1 VLWRSLSDVAPVS
14 ASLPDGGHAELIYP
28 HRREIRTWPSFE
40 LLNTA
45 PAEGAG
51 PSASESPESKSA
63 AGAPP
68 QGDLAAELGRA
79 LGGSVSAVSAGPS
92 GRVAALWTAEPFPPW
107 YHVVSFS
114 RSGRVMTP
122 ETVRISGAPCW
133 SQTGELAAG
142 AFDGIR
148 RGIVLIDPG
157 DGAARWWSRPASASY
172 RLLALGPD
180 GGDALAIRADD
191 DGSARLV
198 RARPGGADE
207 PLQLLRAA
215 DQARV
220 QVVTWTHEGVAL
232 EGLLALP
239 RAAGP
244 PPAAGPHPLLVF
256 LHGGPVGALAC
267 GEHPDLS
274 AWAASG
280 WAVFM
285 PDFRSSGIAG
295 RDEMRRAF
303 RRRGLPGQDPEIGDV
318 LSGVDLLTTRG
329 LADPGALIL
338 FGHSYGGY
346 LAGRIIGRDHRFR
359 VAVCCE
365 AVADLRL
372 LDPESQRMQ
381 AGWLGGDAGSVPQRW
396 DAASPVARA
405 RDVRTPVLLLYAGSG
420 PLAGQGQAWYRALI
434 AAGVP
439 AELVMVPGAD
449 HVFSSAADGQL
460 VHQAVTAW
468 FERHQITD
476 P

>member
-1 VLWRSLSDVAPVS
+1 
-14 ASLPDGGHAELIYP
+14 
-28 HRREIRTWPSFE
+28 
-40 LLNTA
+40 
-45 PAEGAG
+45 
-51 PSASESPESKSA
+51 
-63 AGAPP
+63 
-68 QGDLAAELGRA
+68 
-79 LGGSVSAVSAGPS
+79 
-92 GRVAALWTAEPFPPW
+92 
-107 YHVVSFS
+107 
-114 RSGRVMTP
+114 M
-122 ETVRISGAPCW
+122 
-133 SQTGELAAG
+133 
-142 AFDGIR
+142 
-148 RGIVLIDPG
+148 
-157 DGAARWWSRPASASY
+157 
-172 RLLALGPD
+172 
-180 GGDALAIRADD
+180 
-191 DGSARLV
+191 
-198 RARPGGADE
+198 
-207 PLQLLRAA
+207 
-215 DQARV
+215 
-220 QVVTWTHEGVAL
+220 AL

-244 PPAAGPHPLLVF
+244 RPAAGPHPLLVF

-318 LSGVDLLTTRG
+318 LSGVDLLTSRG

-381 AGWLGGDAGSVPQRW
+381 AGWLGGDAGRVPQRW

-405 RDVRTPVLLLYAGSG
+405 RAVRTPVLLLYGGSG
-420 PLAGQGQAWYRALI
+420 ALAGQGQAWHRALT

-449 HVFSSAADGQL
+449 HVFSSVPAQQRL
-460 VHQAVTAW
+460 LRAVTGW
-468 FERHQITD
+468 SERHR
-476 P
+476 

>member
-1 VLWRSLSDVAPVS
+1 
-14 ASLPDGGHAELIYP
+14 
-28 HRREIRTWPSFE
+28 
-40 LLNTA
+40 
-45 PAEGAG
+45 
-51 PSASESPESKSA
+51 
-63 AGAPP
+63 
-68 QGDLAAELGRA
+68 
-79 LGGSVSAVSAGPS
+79 
-92 GRVAALWTAEPFPPW
+92 
-107 YHVVSFS
+107 
-114 RSGRVMTP
+114 MTP

-157 DGAARWWSRPASASY
+157 DGAARWWSRPSSASY
-172 RLLALGPD
+172 RLLALGPG

-207 PLQLLRAA
+207 PLQLLRPA
-215 DQARV
+215 DQAKV
-220 QVVTWTHEGVAL
+220 QVLRWTHEDVAL

-244 PPAAGPHPLLVF
+244 RPAAGPHPLLVF

-318 LSGVDLLTTRG
+318 LSGVDLLTSRG

-381 AGWLGGDAGSVPQRW
+381 AGWLGGDAGRVPQRW

-405 RDVRTPVLLLYAGSG
+405 RDVRTPVVLLYAGSG
-420 PLAGQGQAWYRALI
+420 ALAGQGQAWHRALT

-439 AELVMVPGAD
+439 AELVIVPAAD
-449 HVFSSAADGQL
+449 HVFSSVPAQQRL
-460 VHQAVTAW
+460 LRAVTGW
-468 FERHQITD
+468 SERHR
-476 P
+476 